1 MPRPPKNPPATAS
14 SATGTTGGKNIKIQW
29 EKNYAYRTDWLI
41 EWCRDNPIKYIKLWG
56 DSTQK
61 ANTDGHSKLQ
71 MSTHKSVLYA
81 ELAEYIF
88 KDDEQ
93 FAERWQQDSK
103 PFVAGTEHRDKEYVF
118 TLLLRKKYT
127 EQVKC
132 LGQTGFGLTIEQLQT
147 SAYSSVIAQIVVDF
161 PWFEDLH
168 GWWKDNPVCN
178 RSFSTAHPEQNFAA
192 QA

>member
-1 MPRPPKNPPATAS
+1 MPRPPKNPPAGAS
-14 SATGTTGGKNIKIQW
+14 SATETTGGKNIKIQW
-29 EKNYAYRTDWLI
+29 EKNYAYWTDRLI
-41 EWCRDNPIKYIKLWG
+41 EWCRDNPIKHIKLWG

-61 ANTDGHSKLQ
+61 ANMDGCSKLQ

-103 PFVAGTEHRDKEYVF
+103 PFVAGTERCDKEYAF
-118 TLLLRKKYT
+118 TLLSIPINNLCKKYT
-127 EQVKC
+127 EQVKR

-168 GWWKDNPVCN
+168 GW
-178 RSFSTAHPEQNFAA
+178 
-192 QA
+192 

>member
-1 MPRPPKNPPATAS
+1 
-14 SATGTTGGKNIKIQW
+14 
-29 EKNYAYRTDWLI
+29 RTDRLI
-41 EWCRDNPIKYIKLWG
+41 EWCRDNPIKHIKLWG

-61 ANTDGHSKLQ
+61 ANTDGCSKLQ

-93 FAERWQQDSK
+93 FAEQWQQDSK
-103 PFVAGTEHRDKEYVF
+103 PFVAGTECHDKEYVF
-118 TLLLRKKYT
+118 CCLFQLTSVCSLRKKYT
-127 EQVKC
+127 EQVKH
-132 LGQTGFGLTIEQLQT
+132 LGQTGFGLTIEQLQM
-147 SAYSSVIAQIVVDF
+147 SAYSSVIAQIMVDF

-168 GWWKDNPVCN
+168 GWWKDNPVHN

>member
-1 MPRPPKNPPATAS
+1 LLS
-14 SATGTTGGKNIKIQW
+14 
-29 EKNYAYRTDWLI
+29 L
-41 EWCRDNPIKYIKLWG
+41 
-56 DSTQK
+56 
-61 ANTDGHSKLQ
+61 HSESHKRRSKTKLQ

-93 FAERWQQDSK
+93 FAEQWQQDSK
-103 PFVAGTEHRDKEYVF
+103 PFVAGTEHRDKDVCS
-118 TLLLRKKYT
+118 LRKKYT
-127 EQVKC
+127 EQVKH
-132 LGQTGFGLTIEQLQT
+132 LGQTGFGLTIKQLQT
-147 SAYSSVIAQIVVDF
+147 SAYSSVVAQIMVDC

-178 RSFSTAHPEQNFAA
+178 RSFSTVHPEQNFAA